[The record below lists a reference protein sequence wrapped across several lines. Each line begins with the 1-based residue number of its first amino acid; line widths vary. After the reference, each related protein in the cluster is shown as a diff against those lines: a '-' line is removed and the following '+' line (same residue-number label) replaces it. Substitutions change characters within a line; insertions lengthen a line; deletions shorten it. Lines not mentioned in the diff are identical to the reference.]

1 MVGKAQ
7 KAQPW
12 LPPTMITL
20 IIGIIV
26 SSVIPRALQSFYMY
40 LPFSS
45 AHSPVRWGP
54 SFVSIR
60 ELSLSTVTKPAS
72 RKARLGHHSVQSPHF
87 YPLQI
92 FAGLPWWLSG
102 KESTCQCRRH
112 RFGPW
117 SGRSPGIGN
126 GNPVQYS
133 CLENPKD
140 RGTWQAVTYGV
151 TKSQTWLSMI
161 VIHIFI

>member
-102 KESTCQCRRH
+102 KESACQCRRH

-117 SGRSPGIGN
+117 VGKTPWSRKGQRTPVFLPAKSHEQRSMVG
-126 GNPVQYS
+126 YS
-133 CLENPKD
+133 PWGCNRVRHD
-140 RGTWQAVTYGV
+140 
-151 TKSQTWLSMI
+151 
-161 VIHIFI
+161 

>member
-12 LPPTMITL
+12 LSPTMIVL
-20 IIGIIV
+20 IIGINI
-26 SSVIPRALQSFYMY
+26 SSVIPRAPQSFYMFF
-40 LPFSS
+40 PFSS

-54 SFVSIR
+54 SLVSIR

-102 KESTCQCRRH
+102 KESACQCRRH
-112 RFGPW
+112 RFDPW
-117 SGRSPGIGN
+117 RKKWWPA
-126 GNPVQYS
+126 PVF
-133 CLENPKD
+133 LPE
-140 RGTWQAVTYGV
+140 
-151 TKSQTWLSMI
+151 KSHEQSNLVGYCPWGHKRVGHDWAHTQ
-161 VIHIFI
+161 IHVQNR